1 MVFQK
6 LARWKASVAW
16 VVPTSVPPKL
26 KSAVWNSGDCLN
38 TLTGT
43 SLGEAIQVSSGAV
56 GSKVVLSAPV
66 PVATV
71 MTAVV
76 RSMAVPSATV
86 FTITGTISTG
96 TFDGWDP
103 PASALLPTITPG

>member
-16 VVPTSVPPKL
+16 VVPTSLPQKL

-38 TLTGT
+38 TFTGT
-43 SLGEAIQVSSGAV
+43 SLGEAMQLSSAAV
-56 GSKVVLSAPV
+56 GSKVVLSAPL

-71 MTAVV
+71 MAPVFGST
-76 RSMAVPSATV
+76 AVPSATV
-86 FTITGTISTG
+86 FTITGIISTG

-103 PASALLPTITPG
+103 PPSALLPTITPG